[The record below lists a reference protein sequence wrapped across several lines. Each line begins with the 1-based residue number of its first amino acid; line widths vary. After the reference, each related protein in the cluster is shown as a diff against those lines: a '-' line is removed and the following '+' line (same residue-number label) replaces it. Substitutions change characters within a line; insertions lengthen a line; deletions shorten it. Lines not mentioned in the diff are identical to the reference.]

1 MLHVRDRRLVRRLLR
16 KEPRAFEEFFSANFG
31 HLFRFCATRIPYPDQ
46 CEDIV
51 QETLVKAV
59 TKLHTYRGEAALFT
73 WLCGICRNEIAD
85 WYRSPHAR
93 RLRTGGL
100 RPMDDDQSL
109 ADPEAGDADESQAM
123 REVVRL
129 ALDQLPIRYALALE
143 WKYIHGYSVAE
154 IGMRLGLG
162 TTATQSLLAR
172 ARRRFRELW
181 TDLAE
186 G

>member
-1 MLHVRDRRLVRRLLR
+1 MLHGTDRRLVRRLLR
-16 KEPRAFEEFFSANFG
+16 KDPRAFEEFFSANFG
-31 HLFRFCATRIPYPDQ
+31 HLFRFCATRVPYPDQ

-85 WYRSPHAR
+85 WYRSPYAR
-93 RLRTGGL
+93 RLQSGDL
-100 RPMDDDQSL
+100 RPLDTDESL
-109 ADPEAGDADESQAM
+109 ADGEARDTDESRAT
-123 REVVRL
+123 REVVHL
-129 ALDQLPIRYALALE
+129 ALDQLPLRYALALE

-154 IGMRLGLG
+154 IGVRLGLG

-172 ARRRFRELW
+172 ARRRFRKLW
-181 TDLAE
+181 AVLEE